1 MSWATSAVWA
11 SAAAMPG
18 GTRRL
23 RRAEVRGTIDADEPV
38 TGGQSMPSTV
48 TAGRAQSMSDT
59 LPSPNNATPSS
70 KPASE
75 RNCSGG

>member
-1 MSWATSAVWA
+1 
-11 SAAAMPG
+11 MPG
-18 GTRRL
+18 GTRRF
-23 RRAEVRGTIDADEPV
+23 RRAEVRGTMDADEPV

-59 LPSPNNATPSS
+59 LPSPSSVTPSS
-70 KPASE
+70 TPASV

>member
-1 MSWATSAVWA
+1 MASRSTVTWTPQGAAALSWSANAVWA

-23 RRAEVRGTIDADEPV
+23 RRAEVRGTMDAEEPV

-59 LPSPNNATPSS
+59 CRP
-70 KPASE
+70 PAA
-75 RNCSGG
+75 